1 MSDYDRIEGAYR
13 HGKIMIAIK
22 TVRIGM
28 ELILWFGIYFLT
40 FYAFL
45 PAIVSRLFGFRV
57 FMRGKSETEIALTF
71 DDGPDPE
78 YTPKL
83 LDLLKSRGAKAT
95 FFVVGENAEKHPD
108 IIARIHEEGHLL
120 AIHNYVHNSN
130 WFMRP
135 SAVKKQIQRT
145 SDVIERITGTKPKYY
160 RPPWGIVNLFDFASK
175 GRVQIVLWTSM
186 FGDWSAKVGA
196 DKLYRRMRSKLK
208 PGEVFL
214 LHDCGTTFGA
224 DRDAPAH
231 TIAALSRI
239 LEDGRE
245 QGLKFVGIDELI
257 ASTEARRSKIGLLKK
272 VVVSLWL
279 QYEKLFHVVFRLQP
293 VGDGKSFNY
302 RVRKYAGPPVELHN
316 AVTLRSG
323 DSIMEIHFENKMMFE
338 MGMNARNTMQIGI
351 RIIREVEKA
360 LPDLG
365 KQLSVIPNGDKVKA
379 LYGVSMIHRGAESL
393 GFQVFDLPR
402 GLFAWATN
410 IYLRILIRVIHPSG
424 NERVK
429 EHGQSLEPRM
439 LLMSR
444 DILQRWAVDPDA
456 RRHLRPLLHK

>member
-1 MSDYDRIEGAYR
+1 
-13 HGKIMIAIK
+13 
-22 TVRIGM
+22 M
-28 ELILWFGIYFLT
+28 EIILWIGIYFLT

-45 PAIVSRLFGFRV
+45 PAFVSRIFGFRV
-57 FMRGKSETEIALTF
+57 FMRGKSDREIALTF

-83 LDLLKSRGAKAT
+83 LDLLKRHGAKAT

-120 AIHNYVHNSN
+120 AIHNYVHKSN
-130 WFMRP
+130 WLMRP
-135 SAVKKQIQRT
+135 STVRKHIQRT
-145 SDVIERITGTKPKYY
+145 SEVIERITGEKPKYY

-175 GRVQIVLWTSM
+175 GRIQIVLWTSM
-186 FGDWSAKVGA
+186 FGDWSAKVGE

-239 LEDGRE
+239 LDDGRE
-245 QGLKFVGIDELI
+245 QGLEFVGIDRLI
-257 ASTEARRSKIGLLKK
+257 AITAARRSKIGPLKK
-272 VVVSLWL
+272 VVVTLWL
-279 QYEKLFHVVFRLQP
+279 QYEKLFHVVFRLRP
-293 VGDGKSFNY
+293 VGDGHSFNY
-302 RVRKYAGPPVELHN
+302 RVRKYAGPPIELLN
-316 AVTLRSG
+316 TETLRSG
-323 DSIMEIHFENKMMFE
+323 DLVMELHFENKMMFE

-351 RIIREVEKA
+351 KIIREVEKA

-365 KQLSVIPNGDKVKA
+365 KALSVISNGDKVKA

-393 GFQVFDLPR
+393 GFQVVDLPR

-424 NERVK
+424 SERVK

-444 DILQRWAVDPDA
+444 DNLHRWAVDPDA
-456 RRHLRPLLHK
+456 RRHLRSLNLK

>member
-1 MSDYDRIEGAYR
+1 
-13 HGKIMIAIK
+13 
-22 TVRIGM
+22 M

>member
-1 MSDYDRIEGAYR
+1 
-13 HGKIMIAIK
+13 
-22 TVRIGM
+22 M
-28 ELILWFGIYFLT
+28 ELILWIGIYFLT

-45 PAIVSRLFGFRV
+45 PAIVSRIFGFRV
-57 FMRGKSETEIALTF
+57 FMRGRSERELALTF

-83 LDLLKSRGAKAT
+83 LDLLKSQGAKAT

-108 IIARIHEEGHLL
+108 IIARIHEEGHVL
-120 AIHNYVHNSN
+120 AIHNYVHKSN
-130 WFMRP
+130 WIMRP
-135 SAVKKQIQRT
+135 STVRKQIQRT

-175 GRVQIVLWTSM
+175 GRIQIVLWTSM

-196 DKLYRRMRSKLK
+196 DKLYSRMRSKLK

-245 QGLKFVGIDELI
+245 QGLQFVGIDDLI
-257 ASTEARRSKIGLLKK
+257 ASTVARKSKIGLMKK
-272 VVVSLWL
+272 LVVTLWL
-279 QYEKLFHVVFRLQP
+279 QYEKLFHIVFRLQP
-293 VGDGKSFNY
+293 VGNGKSFNY
-302 RVRKYAGPPVELHN
+302 RIRKYAGPPIELHN
-316 AVTLRSG
+316 AETLRSG
-323 DSIMEIHFENKMMFE
+323 DAIMELHFENKMMFE

-351 RIIREVEKA
+351 KIIREVEKA

-365 KQLSVIPNGDKVKA
+365 RALSDVPNGDKVKA

-402 GLFAWATN
+402 GFFAWATN
-410 IYLRILIRVIHPSG
+410 IYLRILIRVIHPKG

-444 DILQRWAVDPDA
+444 DVLQLWAVEPDA
-456 RRHLRPLLHK
+456 RRQLRPLMNK

>member
-1 MSDYDRIEGAYR
+1 
-13 HGKIMIAIK
+13 
-22 TVRIGM
+22 M
-28 ELILWFGIYFLT
+28 ELIMWIGIYFLT

-45 PAIVSRLFGFRV
+45 PAIVSRIFGFRV
-57 FMRGKSETEIALTF
+57 FMRGRSEQEIALTF

-120 AIHNYVHNSN
+120 AIHNYVHKSN
-130 WFMRP
+130 WLMRP
-135 SAVKKQIQRT
+135 STVKKQIQRT
-145 SDVIERITGTKPKYY
+145 SDVIERITGLKPKYY

-196 DKLYRRMRSKLK
+196 EKLYRRMRSKLK

-224 DRDAPAH
+224 DRDAPAN

-245 QGLKFVGIDELI
+245 RGLKFVGIDELI
-257 ASTEARRSKIGLLKK
+257 ASTEARKSRIGLLKK
-272 VVVSLWL
+272 LVVTLWL
-279 QYEKLFHVVFRLQP
+279 QYEKLFHIVFRLHP

-316 AVTLRSG
+316 SETLRSG
-323 DSIMEIHFENKMMFE
+323 DAIMELHFENKMMFE

-351 RIIREVEKA
+351 KIIREVEKA

-365 KQLSVIPNGDKVKA
+365 KALSVVPNGDKVKA

-429 EHGQSLEPRM
+429 ERGQSLEPRM

-444 DILQRWAVDPDA
+444 DILQLWAVDPDA
-456 RRHLRPLLHK
+456 RRNLRPLMHK